1 MIHMNHMAIL
11 VGTALVAAPSLIRAQ
26 TPEYQLRFL
35 THAQWTPPGA
45 KVGIAGWAVLPNV
58 MNESDPWRTLL
69 LGGALLRGE
78 RRWVELMAGALVSE
92 LGSPTYELDVRWLE
106 RLSWAAFFLE
116 AEYNFGQERLFIITN
131 GTVPLRLGALRLRA
145 GIEGEWVHSPV
156 SDVAIAGPRIT
167 IALPLCGGWC
177 RDAAITTAYR
187 MQSNGHRV
195 VRQYV
200 GVNF

>member
-1 MIHMNHMAIL
+1 MRALIIGA
-11 VGTALVAAPSLIRAQ
+11 ALVASPSVMPAQ
-26 TPEYQLRFL
+26 NPEYQLRFL
-35 THAQWTPPGA
+35 THGQWAPSGAQ
-45 KVGIAGWAVLPNV
+45 VGLAGWAVLPNV
-58 MNESDPWRTLL
+58 MNENDPWRTLL

-78 RRWVELMAGALVSE
+78 RRWVELMGGALVSE
-92 LGSPTYELDVRWLE
+92 LGSPTFELDVRYLE
-106 RLSWAAFFLE
+106 RLRWASFFLE

-131 GTVPLRLGALRLRA
+131 GTVPFRLGAVRMRA

-187 MQSNGHRV
+187 MQSNGLRI